1 MSAVDTGE
9 ARDLPADDSPER
21 RNARLAML
29 GSAFMFG
36 SYAPAVKEVY
46 LLPGPPTA
54 PALSAARGIMVALPL
69 LPELFKVGPNGEPAL
84 TRPCVFAAAELA
96 LYSGLLTG
104 TLNEGLAQG
113 GSATKAAFL
122 LQAAVI
128 FTPCLS
134 LAVGDVV
141 EGKTWLGAVM
151 ALAGVALIALDEVG
165 GLSGALAHPELF
177 RLEDA
182 DILFVLSAVAWS
194 LTIFR
199 MGIFARSDELA
210 ERVVPIQA
218 AKNVLLGLGFSA
230 WLASDMLVKGGTLA
244 EQWPGADDP
253 RVWICVLLSAVF
265 GGLLGDLLQ
274 AVGGKAMPAAEANV
288 ILTSEPLWAAG
299 LTALLLN
306 ERLGSI
312 VYAGGALLIGAGVIA
327 TVGLPP
333 WGASGASDKAVDS

>member
-1 MSAVDTGE
+1 
-9 ARDLPADDSPER
+9 
-21 RNARLAML
+21 
-29 GSAFMFG
+29 
-36 SYAPAVKEVY
+36 
-46 LLPGPPTA
+46 
-54 PALSAARGIMVALPL
+54 MVALPL
-69 LPELFKVGPNGEPAL
+69 IPELFKARPNGEPAL
-84 TRPCVFAAAELA
+84 TRRCMFAAAELA
-96 LYSGLLTG
+96 LYSGMLTG
-104 TLNEGLAQG
+104 TLNEGLAEG

-141 EGKTWLGAVM
+141 AGKTWLGAVM

-165 GLSGALAHPELF
+165 GLSGALANPELF

-182 DILFVLSAVAWS
+182 DVLFVLSAVAWS

-199 MGIFARSDELA
+199 MGAFARSDELA

-218 AKNVLLGLGFSA
+218 AKNVLLGFGFSA
-230 WLASDMLVKGGTLA
+230 WLAFDIYTKGGTLA
-244 EQWPGADDP
+244 DQWPGADNP

-312 VYAGGALLIGAGVIA
+312 VYAGGALLIGAGVVA

-333 WGASGASDKAVDS
+333 WGAAGARDKAADS